1 MGRTTSRKVE
11 SLCLHYYQHQLFIDC
26 LLWMMSTVLDSPA
39 QCTCRLWWKDRHVF
53 RILLSERW
61 QADIQTP
68 HPLLCSFSF
77 YYPAGLQK
85 YLLLLLTSSQG
96 TAVGLHS
103 LVFMLWLWLVPQPAP
118 TPLLKHWWSKPWKKH
133 EVWMYPLKKRNK
145 HLFSLYK

>member
-26 LLWMMSTVLDSPA
+26 LLFEWCRQCWTVLLSA
-39 QCTCRLWWKDRHVF
+39 HAGCGRRTVTFF

-77 YYPAGLQK
+77 YYPADLQK
-85 YLLLLLTSSQG
+85 YLLLLTSSQG
-96 TAVGLHS
+96 TAVGLHP

-118 TPLLKHWWSKPWKKH
+118 RRQLKHWWSKPWKKN
-133 EVWMYPLKKRNK
+133 EVWMYPLKKGNE